1 MMGGMKRKIRCGGRP
16 MTAIVLAGGRGTRMK
31 ADKAGL
37 LVGGRTLLEHVL
49 AQIEPYFDEI
59 IVSISK
65 GQGRG
70 RRPAPLG
77 KAGTGRKGDPQGGC
91 PGLRLVED
99 ERPGCGPIGGVMS
112 GLRAA
117 RNDACAVIACDIPDI
132 DIALLRSLAR
142 AADGVDIAVP
152 VGPSGLHE
160 PLFAIYRRPVI
171 LGIESLLA
179 QGERSIL
186 PLYDR
191 CRTSFVRLDDAIR
204 LRNLN
209 TRRDYETYLGS
220 IEGRPAG
227 RDGARGAG
235 TGRGRRR
242 KRIPGAQSPGRGTR
256 P

>member
-1 MMGGMKRKIRCGGRP
+1 MMGGMKRKIRCGGKP

-49 AQIEPYFDEI
+49 AQIEPYFDEV

-65 GQGRG
+65 SQGG
-70 RRPAPLG
+70 GCKPAGLG
-77 KAGTGRKGDPQGGC
+77 MAGTGRKADPRGGC
-91 PGLRLVED
+91 SGLRLVED
-99 ERPGCGPIGGVMS
+99 ETPGLGPIGGVLS

-117 RNDACAVIACDIPDI
+117 GNDACAVIACDIPDI

-142 AADGVDIAVP
+142 AADGVEIAVP

-160 PLFAIYRRPVI
+160 PLFAIYRRSI
-171 LGIESLLA
+171 IREIESLLA
-179 QGERSIL
+179 RGERSIL

-191 CRTSFVRLDDAIR
+191 CRTSLVRLDDAVR
-204 LRNLN
+204 LPNLN

-220 IEGRPAG
+220 IGGRSAG
-227 RDGARGAG
+227 RARAGG
-235 TGRGRRR
+235 TGTERGRRR